1 MKLYERENMYKIN
14 EKGKFKY
21 LTFSTLEKYS
31 DLFHCFTTRLGGVSE
46 GCFSSMNLGMSTDD
60 KREHIVRNYEIL
72 SEKLSLNLHDMVKT
86 CQTHTSNIR
95 YATNEDKDKIYYE
108 TPGYKDID
116 GLITDKQNIILSTAH
131 ADCTPIFFYDPV
143 RKVIGM
149 AHAGWRGTIKNI
161 AGNMVQKFT
170 RDFHSNPQDIVAVI
184 GPSLGKCCFEVDK
197 DVADIILSTNINYEQ
212 FMEINGVKFHFDL
225 WAINKYI
232 LLKEGL
238 VEENIEISELCTKC
252 NNDLFFS
259 HRGQKGKRGLML
271 GVIMMK

>member
-1 MKLYERENMYKIN
+1 MYRIN
-14 EKGKFKY
+14 EKDKFKY
-21 LTFSTLEKYS
+21 LTFSSLEKYP

-60 KREHIVRNYEIL
+60 KREQIVRNYEIF
-72 SEKLSLNLHDMVKT
+72 SEKLQLNLYDMVKT

-95 YATNEDKDKIYYE
+95 YATDVDKGKIYNE

-116 GLITDKQNIILSTAH
+116 GLITDKQSIILSTSH

-143 RKVIGM
+143 KKVIGM
-149 AHAGWRGTIKNI
+149 AHAGWRGTMKNI
-161 AGNMVQKFT
+161 AGDMVRKFLG
-170 RDFHSNPQDIVAVI
+170 DFQSNPQDIIVVI
-184 GPSLGKCCFEVDK
+184 GPSLGQCCFEVDQ
-197 DVADIILSTNINYEQ
+197 DVAEIIIDANIDYEQ
-212 FMEINGVKFHFDL
+212 FMEKRGIKYHFDL
-225 WAINKYI
+225 WAINEYI

-238 VEENIEISELCTKC
+238 MKENIEISELCTKC